1 MLFQLVSTLFP
12 ENEGII
18 RKEDTFG
25 QNGAKHSPPAGR
37 PSGGPHGNLATLAQ
51 VTLFLT
57 PLEDMSSVPVA

>member
-1 MLFQLVSTLFP
+1 MISIIVP
-12 ENEGII
+12 ESYGVY
-18 RKEDTFG
+18 
-25 QNGAKHSPPAGR
+25 GAKHSPPAGR